1 MIKVRFWIILSYYI
15 SDLQNSRIQT
25 LQNEFDDEV
34 QILKREYDTERFA
47 NLLFLSQNLIYLN
60 KQELK
65 KLRFWVRC
73 VLNFAPYLF
82 NFVFNF

>member
-65 KLRFWVRC
+65 ERFWMRC
-73 VLNFAPYLF
+73 FIFCSLF
-82 NFVFNF
+82 V